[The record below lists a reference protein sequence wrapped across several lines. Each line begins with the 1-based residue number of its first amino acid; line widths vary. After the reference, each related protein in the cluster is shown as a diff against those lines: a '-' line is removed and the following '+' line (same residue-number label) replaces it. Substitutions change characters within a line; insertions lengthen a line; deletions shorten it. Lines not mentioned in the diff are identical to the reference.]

1 MRAAMIGRAF
11 VLAVGAVAVAGLTS
25 AQQGPTNLPYAPVHD
40 PQFMSA
46 AEATFLHSDDR
57 VIGVVAGT
65 VAKAFPASILIQH
78 GLVEDRLPSGPI
90 AVTW

>member
-1 MRAAMIGRAF
+1 MRAPIAGRTFITLVVASAAS
-11 VLAVGAVAVAGLTS
+11 LAI
-25 AQQGPTNLPYAPVHD
+25 AQERTANLPYTPVHD

-46 AEATFLHSDDR
+46 SDATFLSSDDR
-57 VIGVVAGT
+57 VIGVVAGN
-65 VAKAFPASILIQH
+65 VAKAFPAAILIQH